1 MGEARIFEVII
12 NFKGKK
18 RYDKSYVRGRIVQM
32 AKFICTDD
40 DGKEVPVNVTKWK
53 VKKGIL
59 IEEAIRVRTSEE
71 KFFKFLDSVDD
82 AYPGII
88 SMCEASRSRK

>member
-1 MGEARIFEVII
+1 MGKARAFRAII
-12 NFKGKK
+12 NFKGKE
-18 RYDKSYVRGRIVQM
+18 RYDKSYVKGRIVQM

-40 DGKEVPVNVTKWK
+40 DGKEVPVSVAKWK

-71 KFFKFLDSVDD
+71 KFFKFLDRVDD

-88 SMCEASRSRK
+88 SMCEASKSRK

>member
-1 MGEARIFEVII
+1 MGKARIFEVII
-12 NFKGKK
+12 NFKGKG
-18 RYDKSYVRGRIVQM
+18 RYDKSYVKGRIVQM

-40 DGKEVPVNVTKWK
+40 DGKEVPVSVAKWK

-71 KFFKFLDSVDD
+71 KFFKFLDMVDD
-82 AYPGII
+82 AYPGIV
-88 SMCEASRSRK
+88 SMCEASKSRK

>member
-1 MGEARIFEVII
+1 MGEARTFRAII
-12 NFKGKK
+12 NFKGKE

-59 IEEAIRVRTSEE
+59 IEELIRVRTSEE
-71 KFFKFLDSVDD
+71 KFFKFLDRADD
-82 AYPGII
+82 AYPGLI
-88 SMCEASRSRK
+88 SMCEVSKSRK

>member
-1 MGEARIFEVII
+1 MGEARAFRAII
-12 NFKGKK
+12 NFKGKE

-53 VKKGIL
+53 VKNGIL
-59 IEEAIRVRTSEE
+59 IEELIRVRTSEK
-71 KFFKFLDSVDD
+71 KFFKFLDRADD
-82 AYPGII
+82 AYPGLV
-88 SMCEASRSRK
+88 STFEVSKSRK